1 MTENPGHDEL
11 YDAFLDA
18 LLDGDRP
25 DPQEF
30 LQQAGVVDTD
40 LLAKL
45 NGLAV
50 ACQVLPAAA
59 GTGNDD
65 TVEGLPFQRLGE
77 FRLIMRLGSGGMG
90 TVYLAEQ
97 ESLGRRVALKVIR
110 SELIGSSNASA
121 RFHREAKS
129 LARIQHP
136 NVVTIFGFGI
146 DQGVHYLAMEF
157 VPGLDLTETLQDA
170 ADAEVELAPAD
181 AVRWALEIGRALQCV
196 HDEGLLHRDV
206 KASNIRITP
215 EGRAVLVDFGL
226 ASDSDADGPTLTRSF
241 VGSPATSSPEQIR
254 SSSELDPRTDVY
266 SLGVTLYRCITGH
279 VPFIG
284 DNLEAIF
291 HQVLSVQPVP
301 PRQLRPGIPR
311 DLETVIL
318 HAMEKNPERRYQT
331 ATAFANDLEA
341 VLEFR
346 PIQAQPPNLRRRA
359 MQWTRRHRASAAA
372 LLTAATAVIAGVVFL
387 IVQAEQKRIGVKK
400 NAQDLV
406 AQARQALTEFVQL
419 GDEIAS
425 IKNRSIGVERAF
437 ETTFVPIKDI
447 RDLNAARNQ
456 YRTSDL
462 QRERLFNQALEY
474 LEQAERAN
482 PDVQGANAIRAELY
496 VIRYRE
502 AIEEGNHAASRFYR
516 TRALRFDDNG
526 SIWNQF
532 MVPAVLGLDVD
543 PPGPV
548 TVFPFRYL
556 EHDQLV
562 LNGEPRMVPVPGL
575 VGDPIPSNAELPL
588 IPGTWCLRVLQNMDP
603 ALHGDLIYQIGGAN
617 IEGSVFVLRGNAMPE
632 PHELPSIERLD
643 QLVSVDG
650 IAVNDHYH
658 IDQLAVIPNQSR
670 LWQFKRL
677 EQNYEVQATWTE
689 LDIKLGLAEDLAQQ
703 GKCTATLLRGN
714 QNLTIAVPAGLLTR
728 TTASPRLMLPKYALQ
743 IQDPQ
748 QTISV
753 EPGEQAFII
762 RREGFEDFFVQL
774 YAHAEQKELIPIPLV
789 AEHTTPLGFVRVS
802 LQPSWPEPSYWI
814 MDREVTCVE
823 YLEFLNTRESLE
835 AIAASQA
842 PVRFPRSIRNE
853 NNGGSWPHN
862 ADGTYSIA
870 ENWHPLWPAF
880 GVSWD
885 DAVAFAQWKTQQAR
899 AAGLPYTYK
908 LPSLSQFRLA
918 GCGAT
923 LWPYPYG
930 VDFRPIWS
938 NCCFARPKPEPEP
951 VLRYPIDASLFD
963 VYDCSGSALEWVN
976 EWWDQDH
983 TQRFA
988 AGGSWAQGG
997 ATAAKP
1003 TSGLGIAPASTSLE
1017 VSFRLILEID
1027 D

>member
-1 MTENPGHDEL
+1 MTENPGHDER

-30 LQQAGVVDTD
+30 LQQAGVVDVD

-45 NGLAV
+45 KGLTV

-59 GTGNDD
+59 PGNDD
-65 TVEGLPFQRLGE
+65 TVEGLPFPRLGE
-77 FRLIMRLGSGGMG
+77 YRLIMRLGGGGMG

-146 DQGVHYLAMEF
+146 DQGMHYLAMEF
-157 VPGLDLTETLQDA
+157 VPGLDLTETLLDA
-170 ADAEVELAPAD
+170 ADAEVELPPAD

-226 ASDSDADGPTLTRSF
+226 ASDTDADGPTLTRSF

-279 VPFIG
+279 VPFVG
-284 DNLEAIF
+284 DTMEAVF
-291 HQVLSVQPVP
+291 HQVLSTQPVP
-301 PRQLRPGIPR
+301 PRRLRPGIPR

-318 HAMEKNPERRYQT
+318 HAMEKDPERRYQT

-346 PIQAQPPNLRRRA
+346 PIQAQPPNFGRRA
-359 MQWTRRHRASAAA
+359 LQWIRRHRASAAA
-372 LLTAATAVIAGVVFL
+372 LLTAATAIIAGVVFL
-387 IVQAEQKRIGVKK
+387 IVQAEQERLGVK
-400 NAQDLV
+400 NGALDLV
-406 AQARQALTEFVQL
+406 DQARQAMQDFAQL
-419 GDEIAS
+419 GQEIS
-425 IKNRSIGVERAF
+425 GIKNRSIGVESAF
-437 ETTFVPIKDI
+437 ETTFVPLADI
-447 RDLNAARNQ
+447 RDLDAARNQ
-456 YRTSDL
+456 YRTASL

-482 PDVQGANAIRAELY
+482 PNVPGTNAIRAELY
-496 VIRYRE
+496 VMRYRE
-502 AIEEGNHAASRFYR
+502 AMDEGNPAASRFYR
-516 TRALRFDDNG
+516 TRAQRFDDG
-526 SIWNQF
+526 SVWDKF
-532 MVPAVLGLDVD
+532 MVPVVLRMEVD

-548 TVFPFRYL
+548 TLFPIRYL

-562 LNGEPRMVPVPGL
+562 TDGEPRMVPVPGL
-575 VGDPIPSNAELPL
+575 VGDPIPPNSQLPL
-588 IPGTWCLRVLQNMDP
+588 APGTWCLRVLEDLAP
-603 ALHGDLIYQIGGAN
+603 AKRGDLIHQIGGGRV
-617 IEGSVFVLRGNAMPE
+617 EGTVFVLRGNARPE
-632 PHELPSIERLD
+632 PNESQSISRLD
-643 QLVSVDG
+643 QLLSVDD
-650 IAVNDHYH
+650 IAVNDHYG
-658 IDQLAVIPNQSR
+658 IDQFALTAQQQR
-670 LWQFKRL
+670 LWKFRRADRA
-677 EQNYEVQATWTE
+677 YEVRASWDD
-689 LDIKLGLAEDLAQQ
+689 LDIQLGLADNLANQ
-703 GKCTATLLRGN
+703 GACTAQLLRDG
-714 QNLTIAVPAGLLTR
+714 QSLTVAVPTGLLTR
-728 TTASPRLMLPKYALQ
+728 TTASPRFLLPEFSMVLGES
-743 IQDPQ
+743 Q
-748 QTISV
+748 QTITV
-753 EPGEQAFII
+753 EPGEQAFVV
-762 RREGFEDFFVQL
+762 RRDGYEDYLVQI
-774 YAHAEQKELIPIPLV
+774 YASTGAEVNIPISLV
-789 AEHTTPLGFVRVS
+789 AEHTTPVGFARVS
-802 LQPSWPEPSYWI
+802 LQPSWPIPSYWI
-814 MDREVTCVE
+814 MDREVTSAE
-823 YLEFLNTRESLE
+823 YLEFLNTANTL
-835 AIAASQA
+835 AAVDASQT
-842 PVRFPRSIRNE
+842 PIRFPRSIRNE
-853 NNGGSWPHN
+853 NRGGSWPRN

-870 ENWHPLWPAF
+870 SNWRPDWPAF

-885 DAVAFAQWKTQQAR
+885 DAVAFAEWKTLQAR

-908 LPSLSQFRLA
+908 LPSLPQFRLA
-918 GCGAT
+918 GRGAT